1 MASFLEFVGGFSTNL
16 QAGILPN
23 LGFWS
28 YLLLALFVVVEG
40 PVVTVLAGV
49 AASAGF
55 LKPDLVFL
63 SAGMANL
70 SADSIWYLVGL
81 VSKKAHLLRLG
92 RRFGIRALHLEK
104 LQRNVRAHAFRFL
117 FIAKITYGFAVPLHL
132 TAGLSRI
139 PWRRWFPPV
148 LAGEVLWT
156 GGLVLFGY
164 YTTKTLEQIEKDFR
178 NLALIFV
185 VFALVL
191 IFWPVHQVLSARGEQ
206 NDASDGEF

>member
-1 MASFLEFVGGFSTNL
+1 LTNL

-23 LGFWS
+23 LGLWS
-28 YLLLALFVVVEG
+28 YILLTLFVVVEG

-55 LKPDLVFL
+55 LKPGLVFL

-92 RRFGIRALHLEK
+92 RRFGVRALHLDK
-104 LQRNVRAHAFRFL
+104 LQRNIRAHAFRLL

-148 LAGEVLWT
+148 LAGEVIWT

-178 NLALIFV
+178 YLTLIFI
-185 VFALVL
+185 VFIL
-191 IFWPVHQVLSARGEQ
+191 ILIILGVRRVLSTVGKQSEIL
-206 NDASDGEF
+206 DGELLNRR

>member
-1 MASFLEFVGGFSTNL
+1 MASFLEFIGDFLTNP

>member
-1 MASFLEFVGGFSTNL
+1 MASFHEFIGDFLTNL

-70 SADSIWYLVGL
+70 SADSVWYLVGH
-81 VSKKAHLLRLG
+81 VSKKEHLLRLG
-92 RRFGIRALHLEK
+92 RRFGIRAMHLER
-104 LQRNVRAHAFRFL
+104 LQRSVRAHAFRFL
-117 FIAKITYGFAVPLHL
+117 FIAKVTYGFAVPLHL

-148 LAGEVLWT
+148 LVGEVIWT

-178 NLALIFV
+178 NLALIFIV
-185 VFALVL
+185 SIMIL
-191 IFWPVHQVLSARGEQ
+191 IIWWLHQVLATRGEQ